1 MRCFAR
7 ARGSVA
13 LYLEVMTEPASTPA
27 TPEKQEMPSVVAHE
41 VRSAAGA
48 VEQHLA
54 TYIDTLEQPD
64 LLRDAVRYALLGG
77 GKRLRPALAWM
88 CCRAMG
94 GDGGGER
101 SLPAGAAVEL
111 VHAFSLVHDD
121 LPALD
126 DDDLRRGR
134 PTVHIEFG
142 QAMAVLAG
150 DAMLTLAFEVLH
162 QPAPI
167 GPDPALASPMTRE
180 LARATSAMID
190 GQVRDTIPETD
201 PSLTGLDRLHTIH
214 HGKTG
219 ALIHA
224 ACTMGAM
231 CGLGAGHDPNDA
243 RLGAIAEYAR
253 AIGLM
258 FQIVDD
264 LIDVEHTEEHTGK
277 RTAKDA
283 DAGKLT
289 FPGLLG
295 VAASRREIER
305 LRVAGVQAVEP
316 MGEGAKPL
324 AAIADYLA
332 ARTR

>member
-1 MRCFAR
+1 
-7 ARGSVA
+7 
-13 LYLEVMTEPASTPA
+13 MTEPAV
-27 TPEKQEMPSVVAHE
+27 QEMPAVVAHE
-41 VRSAAGA
+41 VQAAARA
-48 VEQHLA
+48 VEKHLA
-54 TYIDTLEQPD
+54 TYIDTLDQPD

-88 CCRAMG
+88 CCQAMG
-94 GDGGGER
+94 SDGES

-134 PTVHIEFG
+134 PTLHIEFG

-150 DAMLTLAFEVLH
+150 DAMLTLAFDLLH
-162 QPAPI
+162 QPPPT
-167 GPDPALASPMTRE
+167 GPDPALSSPMTRE

-201 PSLTGLDRLHTIH
+201 PSLSDIDRLHVIH

-231 CGLGAGHDPNDA
+231 CGLGAGHDPDDD
-243 RLGAIAEYAR
+243 RLIAIADYAR
-253 AIGLM
+253 AVGLM

-264 LIDVEHTEEHTGK
+264 LIDVEHTAEHTGK
-277 RTAKDA
+277 RTRKDA
-283 DAGKLT
+283 GAGKLT

-295 VAASRREIER
+295 VEASRQEIER

-316 MGEGAKPL
+316 MGSSAKPL
-324 AAIADYLA
+324 AAVADYLA